1 MLPPLPALKPA
12 SKRLT
17 RRNRRRRVS
26 PMGYRAENL
35 LRLFKAMAP
44 TMLGVL
50 GVLVLAAPVR
60 LFEGF
65 APTPIFPLVIVFFW
79 SVYGPDYLPPL
90 SVFVIGLLQ
99 DLLTGGPL
107 GLWPAVYLFTQFIV
121 MSQRAYFLGRE
132 QKVVW
137 IGFGFASLGAG
148 LILWLVMSLM
158 SGALLPVR
166 FLLLQLAATV
176 AIYPVFGAVFKE
188 LHRRVLVEA

>member
-1 MLPPLPALKPA
+1 
-12 SKRLT
+12 
-17 RRNRRRRVS
+17 
-26 PMGYRAENL
+26 MGYRAENL
-35 LRLFKAMAP
+35 LRLFKAMTP

-50 GVLVLAAPVR
+50 GVLILAAPIR
-60 LFEGF
+60 LFEGY

-158 SGALLPVR
+158 SGVLLPVR
-166 FLLLQLAATV
+166 FLMLQLAATV
-176 AIYPVFGAVFKE
+176 AIYPLFGIVFRE
-188 LHRRVLVEA
+188 LHRRVLVEV

>member
-1 MLPPLPALKPA
+1 
-12 SKRLT
+12 
-17 RRNRRRRVS
+17 
-26 PMGYRAENL
+26 MGYRAETL
-35 LRLFKAMAP
+35 FRLFKAAAP
-44 TMLGVL
+44 TLLGLAGVL
-50 GVLVLAAPVR
+50 FLAAPIR

-65 APTPIFPLVIVFFW
+65 APTPILPLVIVFFW
-79 SVYGPDYLPPL
+79 SVYGPDYLPPF
-90 SVFVIGLLQ
+90 SVFMIGLLQ

-107 GLWPAVYLFTQFIV
+107 GLWPAVYLVTQYIV

-137 IGFGFASLGAG
+137 LGFALASAGAG

-158 SGALLPVR
+158 SGVLLPVR

-176 AIYPVFGAVFKE
+176 LIYPLFGAAFGE

>member
-1 MLPPLPALKPA
+1 
-12 SKRLT
+12 
-17 RRNRRRRVS
+17 
-26 PMGYRAENL
+26 MGYRAENL
-35 LRLFKAMAP
+35 FRLFKAAAP

-50 GVLVLAAPVR
+50 GVLLLAAPIR

-65 APTPIFPLVIVFFW
+65 APTPILPLVIVFFW
-79 SVYGPDYLPPL
+79 SIYGPDYLPPL

-107 GLWPAVYLFTQFIV
+107 GLWPAVYLVTQYIV
-121 MSQRAYFLGRE
+121 MSQRAYFIGRE

-137 IGFGFASLGAG
+137 IGFAFASAGAG

-166 FLLLQLAATV
+166 FLLLQLAATI
-176 AIYPVFGAVFKE
+176 AIYPLFGVVFGE